1 MFEVSWTGWKGKQH
15 TRVATTPNDVN
26 AILEEVWP
34 TLRRGLTI
42 MVRDNTTGQYKY
54 AAPPDGSAT
63 VFEGPNKWT

>member
-1 MFEVSWTGWKGKQH
+1 MFEVSWIGHKGMQH
-15 TRVATTPNDVN
+15 TRVVSTAD
-26 AILEEVWP
+26 EVDTLMDELWP